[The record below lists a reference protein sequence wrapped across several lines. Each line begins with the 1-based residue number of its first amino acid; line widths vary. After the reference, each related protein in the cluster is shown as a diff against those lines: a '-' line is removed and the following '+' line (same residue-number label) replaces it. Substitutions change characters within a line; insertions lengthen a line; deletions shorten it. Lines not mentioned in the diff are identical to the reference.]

1 MSYNFDVK
9 KLCRMLLP
17 PVLRK
22 KVLLAFVDSIAEP
35 LLSMEGKTSD
45 YADNTLLRLSY
56 NAFTNYLERFLNEKF
71 GGGIYISDYV
81 NDDLFY
87 MSFPNEI
94 ADVVYMGE
102 AGEAG
107 YNPPIYLSS
116 AQPLQLSG
124 GFIVN
129 IPERLSGSAADVG
142 KWVDYY
148 KFAGTEYNITIY

>member
-1 MSYNFDVK
+1 
-9 KLCRMLLP
+9 MLLP

-22 KVLLAFVDSIAEP
+22 KVLLAFIDSLAEP
-35 LLSMEGKTSD
+35 LSSVEGKMSY
-45 YADNTLLRLSY
+45 YAENSLLRLSY

-81 NDDLFY
+81 NDNLMY
-87 MSFPNEI
+87 MSFSDEI
-94 ADVVYMGE
+94 ADVVYIGE
-102 AGEAG
+102 SDEAE

-116 AQPLQLSG
+116 VQPLQLSG